1 MLVDE
6 IYVIKLTTEEGKYE
20 EMEFTIL
27 EDAKAAY
34 ELYADDDYF
43 TSCKLTKYNFNKR
56 KEEILK
62 ETKKK

>member
-6 IYVIKLTTEEGKYE
+6 IYVIKLTTEEGNHE
-20 EMEFTIL
+20 ELEFTIL

-43 TSCKLTKYNFNKR
+43 TSCKLTKYNFKTK

-62 ETKKK
+62 EKE